1 MKTLTFFAFLL
12 IVTFV
17 NTTKSIA
24 YSDIAQS
31 LAQLHEMPEEAIA
44 SLNKVGESFQESH
57 KNLEAVIS
65 ANSEMCD
72 KLHLADENVKIGLST
87 RTKACNTEIA
97 NLSHS
102 TEENQAILKQ
112 NVQQQKDEVDKIKE
126 AAAELKKEAAN
137 LIKKEAELGET
148 INVLE
153 RLKNI
158 ARDELA
164 GKTKINT
171 EMGQYKVVNNHGVSF
186 IQRTNLKQEL
196 HGLLAKSTTA
206 SKSLIS
212 TLIMIAANDDGHYS
226 DPKIVAKIIAVLDK
240 IINSNSLKRNNLRT
254 DFEKESIIHREII
267 ENASEMIQNLKEA
280 SIKASSRILMNQKE
294 TNMLNREITLI
305 EGAQT
310 RRTQRS
316 QFKSDICAKQSHMMA
331 HYQRVYAQN
340 AKRVEELKAEI
351 SA

>member
-1 MKTLTFFAFLL
+1 MG
-12 IVTFV
+12 VTFV

-226 DPKIVAKIIAVLDK
+226 DPKIVAKII
-240 IINSNSLKRNNLRT
+240 NSNSLKRNNLRT

-316 QFKSDICAKQSHMMA
+316 QFKSDICAKQSLMMA

>member
-1 MKTLTFFAFLL
+1 M
-12 IVTFV
+12 
-17 NTTKSIA
+17 
-24 YSDIAQS
+24 
-31 LAQLHEMPEEAIA
+31 
-44 SLNKVGESFQESH
+44 G
-57 KNLEAVIS
+57 
-65 ANSEMCD
+65 
-72 KLHLADENVKIGLST
+72 
-87 RTKACNTEIA
+87 
-97 NLSHS
+97 
-102 TEENQAILKQ
+102 
-112 NVQQQKDEVDKIKE
+112 
-126 AAAELKKEAAN
+126 
-137 LIKKEAELGET
+137 
-148 INVLE
+148 
-153 RLKNI
+153 
-158 ARDELA
+158 
-164 GKTKINT
+164 
-171 EMGQYKVVNNHGVSF
+171 GQYKVVNNHGVSF

-254 DFEKESIIHREII
+254 DFEKESIIH
-267 ENASEMIQNLKEA
+267 
-280 SIKASSRILMNQKE
+280 KE

>member
-1 MKTLTFFAFLL
+1 MGILL

-17 NTTKSIA
+17 NTSKSIS
-24 YSDIAQS
+24 YSDVAQS
-31 LAQLHEMPEEAIA
+31 LVQLHDEPTEGLAK
-44 SLNKVGESFQESH
+44 LNEVAESFADSH
-57 KNLEAVIS
+57 KNLDSDIKANQGMCERLEKMGNAVKAGLAARIKNAQGEIETL
-65 ANSEMCD
+65 ANQTEVN
-72 KLHLADENVKIGLST
+72 KKIIADSIAAE
-87 RTKACNTEIA
+87 KAE
-97 NLSHS
+97 
-102 TEENQAILKQ
+102 
-112 NVQQQKDEVDKIKE
+112 VQKIKE
-126 AAAELKKEAAN
+126 AGAEIKKEATN
-137 LIKKEAELGET
+137 LAKKEAELGET

-158 ARDELA
+158 ARDEMG